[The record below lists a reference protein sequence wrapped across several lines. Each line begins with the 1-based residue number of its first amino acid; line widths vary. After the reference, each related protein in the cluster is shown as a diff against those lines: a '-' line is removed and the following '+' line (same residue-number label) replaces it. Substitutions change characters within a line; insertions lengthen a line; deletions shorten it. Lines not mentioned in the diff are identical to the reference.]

1 MLYFNEDK
9 EMKTRINVREKNQC
23 VFLQTFQKFKPFQIN
38 MQFTDS
44 QRLSACSSLV
54 FYHGKNIKEMIFL
67 LKYFGERRAIIM
79 STDVSD

>member
-1 MLYFNEDK
+1 
-9 EMKTRINVREKNQC
+9 
-23 VFLQTFQKFKPFQIN
+23 